1 MLKQPYIT
9 KFCEEDIQ
17 SMVKTIYDLGYP
29 KDILIDYPN
38 LFYMLPVTLKNRYK
52 ILEECGFNEVTPQL
66 LLSYL
71 NVMKQKTVGELRNH
85 GLIPQFFNME
95 NRLAS
100 CMTQWPTSLTTL
112 IYGDVNLLTLH
123 SLRLKIIQ
131 RYLELVIDLTEDEF
145 LRGLK
150 TYPTLQ
156 HRPLKAINETLV
168 ILQSKVAMPKY
179 KIKSN
184 LYLIHADPDNL
195 TQILFKLRELGGIDI
210 KDVIRMYPKL
220 AAKNYSTLQEIKDIL
235 KKHGIGPEAQSRCF
249 QVFTLSPKTVDERI
263 IHAKTTP
270 EFSIYINHPRF
281 LKMILYNKTVLK
293 RIINLKNQNK
303 NCLSL
308 NVLSGCSVRYESF
321 EKAPG
326 DRLGKG
332 KDLVFAI
339 SQVLGSGFSTKNIRN
354 RLRKHPFWINIP
366 LIEVKDSY
374 NRYKRKQ
381 KQSIGSARA
390 KNSKWQFYERLR
402 YLENTPSERQGRT
415 SVEKEQQSS
424 ASVEKEVTNTS
435 PGVEYE
441 DTPHEAAYTSVHNT
455 PSKELPG
462 TSKSTQVR
470 SNIPLSNSSEKS
482 TVKNTKRKRQKE
494 DEFIKFMKDREENRH
509 RQLESLKSQESV
521 DDISTFTKHIEM
533 MLRKLSARSRV
544 MAKTEIFNIVSKY
557 EIRDIEDQTER
568 PYTSSPSNSHIPT
581 IAAL

>member
-1 MLKQPYIT
+1 MLLGRLKLCCRLQKFMRMISINHENLYTLCRHLGISKDKAHFIMLKQPYIT

-17 SMVKTIYDLGYP
+17 SMVKTVYDLGYP

-52 ILEECGFNEVTPQL
+52 ILEECGFKEITPQL

-71 NVMKQKTVGELRNH
+71 NIMKQKTVGELRSG

-112 IYGDVNLLTLH
+112 IYGDVNSLTLH

-168 ILQSKVAMPKY
+168 ILQSQVAMPKY

-195 TQILFKLRELGGIDI
+195 TQILFKLRELGGIDV

-220 AAKNYSTLQEIKDIL
+220 ATKNYSTLQEIKDIL
-235 KKHGIGPEAQSRCF
+235 EKHGIGSEAQSRCF
-249 QVFTLSPKTVDERI
+249 QVFTLSPRTVEERLT
-263 IHAKTTP
+263 HAKTTP
-270 EFSIYINHPRF
+270 EFSLYINHPRF
-281 LKMILYNKTVLK
+281 LKIILYNKTVLK

-303 NCLSL
+303 KCLSL
-308 NVLSGCSVRYESF
+308 NVLSGSSVRYESF

-339 SQVLGSGFSTKNIRN
+339 SQVLGSGFPTKNIRN
-354 RLRKHPFWINIP
+354 TLRKHPFWINIP
-366 LIEVKDSY
+366 LVEVRYVCDKLTKDFSPQDIYDNVAVLLYPWNKIRKTIEDIHKVEALNGHVDINKLNKTQQLSLVVY
-374 NRYKRKQ
+374 M
-381 KQSIGSARA
+381 I
-390 KNSKWQFYERLR
+390 
-402 YLENTPSERQGRT
+402 
-415 SVEKEQQSS
+415 EKEHYFSGNGVWTDDQQ
-424 ASVEKEVTNTS
+424 K
-435 PGVEYE
+435 
-441 DTPHEAAYTSVHNT
+441 
-455 PSKELPG
+455 
-462 TSKSTQVR
+462 
-470 SNIPLSNSSEKS
+470 NIVN
-482 TVKNTKRKRQKE
+482 
-494 DEFIKFMKDREENRH
+494 
-509 RQLESLKSQESV
+509 LESKPTTKLKK
-521 DDISTFTKHIEM
+521 I
-533 MLRKLSARSRV
+533 
-544 MAKTEIFNIVSKY
+544 
-557 EIRDIEDQTER
+557 
-568 PYTSSPSNSHIPT
+568 
-581 IAAL
+581 